1 MNLII
6 LKIHKLI
13 HSYFFFIYL
22 LNHNFIIDIKMKY
35 YCKPNKDEEKE
46 KTINVQLDEFF
57 HLIYFTLFRYTVG
70 KVLKSPIR
78 PKY

>member
-1 MNLII
+1 
-6 LKIHKLI
+6 
-13 HSYFFFIYL
+13 
-22 LNHNFIIDIKMKY
+22 MKY